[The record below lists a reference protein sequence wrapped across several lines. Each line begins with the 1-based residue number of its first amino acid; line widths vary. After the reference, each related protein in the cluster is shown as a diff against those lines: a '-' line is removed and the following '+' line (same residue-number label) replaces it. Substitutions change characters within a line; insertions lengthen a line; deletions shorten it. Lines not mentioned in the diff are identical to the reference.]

1 MMKNEI
7 VFAII
12 VIAAAI
18 TTTTTITPLNAQIL
32 EKDNIPDIPLS
43 GNVTTLGEIDL
54 SVDFSEGLLPPN
66 GTQTLSTAGI
76 TDIDITSLPGPG
88 FTLILDNQSATVT
101 LHPVQ
106 IVPDAS
112 ADDAPVAAGG
122 GGGDSSS
129 DSDNDDED
137 EEG

>member
-1 MMKNEI
+1 MNKI
-7 VFAII
+7 VFVIA
-12 VIAAAI
+12 IAAAALAAYAAI
-18 TTTTTITPLNAQIL
+18 SVPAVVYAQIL

-88 FTLILDNQSATVT
+88 FTLILDNQTATVT
-101 LHPVQ
+101 VHPVE
-106 IVPDAS
+106 IVPDTS
-112 ADDAPVAAGG
+112 ADDAPTAGG
-122 GGGDSSS
+122 GEDTSGD
-129 DSDNDDED
+129 DDDDE
-137 EEG
+137 G